1 MKILEWMDPTRWLMA
16 IGMAAALWFGYMAW
30 ADHQQGIGYDKA
42 QAEYAVQA
50 KKADDKRE
58 AVAPV
63 VEAAHQKAL
72 AKIVTVTQTII
83 KEVPIYVK
91 ATDCAMPGG
100 FRVLH
105 DAAAHGTVPDP
116 GAVADAANAGDYAGA
131 CRGYLEYKF
140 IRINGKP
147 YDCSTPGN
155 RVCSGVWKR
164 SVGRYDKCMGDQ

>member
-1 MKILEWMDPTRWLMA
+1 MNPLDWLNPTRWLVMLGA
-16 IGMAAALWFGYMAW
+16 VAALWFGYMAW

-116 GAVADAANAGDYAGA
+116 ARIADAASAPAADVASTGA
-131 CRGYLEYKF
+131 SNYGTCHETAQRLTDLQAWV
-140 IRINGKP
+140 RAQAAL
-147 YDCSTPGN
+147 
-155 RVCSGVWKR
+155 R
-164 SVGRYDKCMGDQ
+164 